1 MKGPYDLT
9 WEAWLWLVGAG
20 VVVAV
25 VYTAVAVLRAL
36 REARKPPPSPPAPR
50 RVATGEFAARVF
62 EVSRQIATLPP
73 WRTEPIKLTR
83 DQIAMLRDQS
93 TPRPGVYDG
102 TVGMPRGVP
111 IVEVATVE
119 ESTPYVEGWISR

>member
-9 WEAWLWLVGAG
+9 WEAWLWLVSAG

-25 VYTAVAVLRAL
+25 VLAVVTVLRAR
-36 REARKPPPSPPAPR
+36 REARKTPPPAPR
-50 RVATGEFAARVF
+50 RVGTGEFATRVW

-83 DQIAMLRDQS
+83 EQIAMLRDES
-93 TPRPGVYDG
+93 TPQSKVYDG
-102 TVGMPRGVP
+102 TVGMPHGVP